1 MGEKMKSVKKFL
13 FVFLILFFLLIPYS
27 FPREKVYEGKIIPA
41 DNRNY
46 FSSVYEK
53 LKNAEKSIYVI
64 MFLASYYPEYPN
76 SPTNQ
81 LLNTLIEKKKK
92 NVKVEV
98 ILDQS
103 NAEYFQHSRT
113 ENLKTA
119 SYLSENGIT
128 VYFDLQ
134 SKTTHCKLLIID
146 GKYVVI
152 GSTNWSYSAIE
163 KNNETSVIIESEELA
178 KYYIRYFEK
187 VKKEC
192 KTKFVPRRTRF

>member
-1 MGEKMKSVKKFL
+1 MKSVKNCF
-13 FVFLILFFLLIPYS
+13 FTFLILLFLLSSYS
-27 FPREKVYEGKIIPA
+27 FPKEKVYEGKIIPA

-46 FSSVYEK
+46 FSSVYKK
-53 LKNAEKSIYVI
+53 LKGAEKSIYVI
-64 MFLASYYPEYPN
+64 MFLASYYTQYPD

-81 LLNTLIEKKKK
+81 LLNILIEKKKK
-92 NVKVEV
+92 NIKVEV

-119 SYLSENGIT
+119 IYLSENGIS
-128 VYFDLQ
+128 VYFDSP
-134 SKTTHCKLLIID
+134 SKTTHAKLLIID

-163 KNNETSVIIESEELA
+163 KNNETAVIIESEELA

-192 KTKFVPRRTRF
+192 KTKIIPHSYKNN

>member
-1 MGEKMKSVKKFL
+1 MKSVKNCF
-13 FVFLILFFLLIPYS
+13 FTFLILLFLLTPYS
-27 FPREKVYEGKIIPA
+27 FPKEKVYEGKIIPA
-41 DNRNY
+41 DNKNY
-46 FSSVYEK
+46 FPSVYKK
-53 LKNAEKSIYVI
+53 LKEAKKSIYVI

-92 NVKVEV
+92 NVKVE
-98 ILDQS
+98 IIFEQS
-103 NAEYFQHSRT
+103 NAEYLQHSRT

-119 SYLSENGIT
+119 TYLSENGIT
-128 VYFDLQ
+128 VYFDSP

-146 GKYVVI
+146 EKYIVI

-187 VKKEC
+187 IKKEC
-192 KTKFVPRRTRF
+192 KTKFAPTFRK

>member
-1 MGEKMKSVKKFL
+1 MKNIKNCFFTFL
-13 FVFLILFFLLIPYS
+13 VLFFLLIPYS
-27 FPREKVYEGKIIPA
+27 FPKEKVYEGKIIPV

-53 LKNAEKSIYVI
+53 LKSAEKSIYVI
-64 MFLASYYPEYPN
+64 MFLASYYTRYPD

-92 NVKVEV
+92 NIKVEV

-119 SYLSENGIT
+119 SFLSQNGIT
-128 VYFDLQ
+128 VYFDSP
-134 SKTTHCKLLIID
+134 SKTTHAKLLIID

-178 KYYIRYFEK
+178 KYYIRFFEK

-192 KTKFVPRRTRF
+192 KTKIIHRSYKNN

>member
-1 MGEKMKSVKKFL
+1 MGEKMKSIKNCF
-13 FVFLILFFLLIPYS
+13 FTFLILLFLLSPYS
-27 FPREKVYEGKIIPA
+27 FSKEKVYEGKIIPA

-46 FSSVYEK
+46 FSSIYKK
-53 LKNAEKSIYVI
+53 LKEAEKSIYVI

-98 ILDQS
+98 IFDRS
-103 NAEYFQHSRT
+103 KAEYLQHSRT

-128 VYFDLQ
+128 VYFDSP

-152 GSTNWSYSAIE
+152 GSTNWSYSAME

-187 VKKEC
+187 IKKEC
-192 KTKFVPRRTRF
+192 KIKFVPRFRK

>member
-1 MGEKMKSVKKFL
+1 MKSIKNFL
-13 FVFLILFFLLIPYS
+13 FALLVLFFLLIPYS
-27 FPREKVYEGKIIPA
+27 FPKEKVYEGKIIPA

-92 NVKVEV
+92 SVKVEV

-103 NAEYFQHSRT
+103 SAEYLQHSRT

-119 SYLSENGIT
+119 SYLSENGIP
-128 VYFDLQ
+128 VYFDSQ
-134 SKTTHCKLLIID
+134 SKTTHAKLLIID
-146 GKYVVI
+146 GKYVISEAQTGLIQQLRKIMKQVLLL
-152 GSTNWSYSAIE
+152 NQ
-163 KNNETSVIIESEELA
+163 KNLQNTI
-178 KYYIRYFEK
+178 
-187 VKKEC
+187 
-192 KTKFVPRRTRF
+192 